1 MNVQS
6 KLKANIL
13 YVDDDIENLSS
24 FRALFRREYNIF
36 TASSAKKG
44 LEILSQK
51 EVQVVITDQ
60 RMPEMTGTELLEV
73 VAKDFPKTQRFLL
86 TAYSDFDPLVDA
98 INKGKLQGYFSK
110 PIDDELFRRRIEEGL
125 ASYYLEHKNQE
136 LMQKIRQKEEFLK
149 AVMENIPD
157 GVFVKDAKTL
167 NFIKVNKAW
176 EEMHGYSRHKI
187 VGKPAKEFFSEEV
200 AEHCLQTDQKTLNS
214 LCLLNVPEE
223 RIQSSDKKVRILN
236 TKKIPILD
244 YNGKPLFILGVS
256 RDITELYSQQER
268 EKRLQKQLI
277 QSQKMEAIGTLAGGI
292 AHDFNNILNLIL
304 GFTELALN
312 EVEANSNLENS
323 LMEIYTA
330 SKRGRDLVKQ
340 IMTFSRKSDRKLI
353 PVKVKVIANEV
364 LKLIRATI
372 SKKIDIATCFES
384 EAFVMGDPTQIHQV
398 FMNLCTNAF
407 FAMQES
413 GGILQIRLKDT
424 TIVDEIPTAMEGL
437 APGEYLQIT
446 VADNGPG
453 IPAEIIDSIF
463 EPYFTTKESGQGTGM
478 GLAIVMGIIE
488 SHGGKIMVRSDIGK
502 GTQFTIYLPTVQPN
516 VGQETVKDEDLPQGN
531 ESILFT
537 AD

>member
-6 KLKANIL
+6 ELKANIL

-125 ASYYLEHKNQE
+125 TGYYLERKNQE
-136 LMQKIRQKEEFLK
+136 LIQTIRQKEEFLQ

-176 EEMHGYSRHKI
+176 EELYGYSRHKI
-187 VGKPAKEFFSEEV
+187 LGKPAEDVFLDEE
-200 AEHCLQTDQKTLNS
+200 ARHHLQSDRKILHS
-214 LCLLNVPEE
+214 LCLLNIPEE
-223 RIQSSDKKVRILN
+223 RILSSDKKLRILN

-244 YNGKPLFILGVS
+244 HNDKPIFILGIS
-256 RDITELYSQQER
+256 RDITELYQQQER
-268 EKRLQKQLI
+268 EKSLQKQLI
-277 QSQKMEAIGTLAGGI
+277 QSQKMEAIGTLASGI

-312 EVEANSNLENS
+312 EVEANSNFENS
-323 LMEIYTA
+323 LKEIYTA
-330 SKRGRDLVKQ
+330 GRRGRDLVKQ
-340 IMTFSRKSDRKLI
+340 ILTFSRKSNKKMV
-353 PVKVKVIANEV
+353 PVKVKVIVEEV
-364 LKLIRATI
+364 LKLIQATI
-372 SKKIDIATCFES
+372 PKKIDISTCLKS
-384 EAFVMGDPTQIHQV
+384 DALVMGDTTQIHQI
-398 FMNLCTNAF
+398 FMNLCTNAL
-407 FAMQES
+407 FAMQEN
-413 GGILQIRLKDT
+413 GGILQLRLTDT
-424 TIVDEIPTAMEGL
+424 TIVDEFPTAMEGL
-437 APGEYLQIT
+437 ASGEYLQIT

-453 IPAEIIDSIF
+453 IPAEIIESIF
-463 EPYFTTKESGQGTGM
+463 EPYFTTKASGQGTGM
-478 GLAIVMGIIE
+478 GLAIVMGIVE
-488 SHGGKIMVRSDIGK
+488 SYGGKIVVESDGAS
-502 GTQFTIYLPTVQPN
+502 GTQFTIYLPAIQPKGPETVQD
-516 VGQETVKDEDLPQGN
+516 QELPQGD
-531 ESILFT
+531 ETILFT

>member
-312 EVEANSNLENS
+312 EVESNSNLENS

-330 SKRGRDLVKQ
+330 GERGRDLVKQ

>member
-6 KLKANIL
+6 ELKANIL

-125 ASYYLEHKNQE
+125 TGYYLERKNQE
-136 LMQKIRQKEEFLK
+136 LIQTIRQKEEFLQ

-312 EVEANSNLENS
+312 EVESNSNLENS

-330 SKRGRDLVKQ
+330 GERGRDLVKQ

-531 ESILFT
+531 ASILFT